1 MKNLYND
8 DVTAMKQ
15 VEGGKE
21 RRSTIVP
28 IVNAIDDVIDNIND
42 DLTIA
47 EVVRFEYSSNK
58 PLLLDRS
65 HHIGVM
71 AAIWV

>member
-28 IVNAIDDVIDNIND
+28 IVNAIDDVIDNVND

-47 EVVRFEYSSNK
+47 EVVRFEYSSYK
-58 PLLLDRS
+58 PLLPDRS
-65 HHIGVM
+65 HHIG
-71 AAIWV
+71 ATQNNN

>member
-28 IVNAIDDVIDNIND
+28 IVNAIDDVIDNVND

-47 EVVRFEYSSNK
+47 ELCGLNIVLISLYFQIARIILVWWQRF
-58 PLLLDRS
+58 
-65 HHIGVM
+65 G
-71 AAIWV
+71 

>member
-1 MKNLYND
+1 MMN
-8 DVTAMKQ
+8 VTAMKQ

-28 IVNAIDDVIDNIND
+28 IVNAIDDVIDNVND

-47 EVVRFEYSSNK
+47 EVVRFEYSSY
-58 PLLLDRS
+58 
-65 HHIGVM
+65 
-71 AAIWV
+71 

>member
-28 IVNAIDDVIDNIND
+28 IVNAIGDVIDNIDD

-47 EVVRFEYSSNK
+47 EVVRFEYSSY
-58 PLLLDRS
+58 
-65 HHIGVM
+65 
-71 AAIWV
+71 